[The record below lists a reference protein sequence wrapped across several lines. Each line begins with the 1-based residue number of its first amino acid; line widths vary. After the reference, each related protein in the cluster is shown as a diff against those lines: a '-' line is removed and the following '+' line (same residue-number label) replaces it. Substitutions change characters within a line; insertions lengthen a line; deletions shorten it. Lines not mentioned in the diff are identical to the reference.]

1 MRGLASLADIS
12 RRAGVSIATASRVLN
27 GSSHPVSEATR
38 SRVLAAADELGY
50 RPSEL
55 ARALVKRTSRI
66 VGVIVGD
73 IVDPYFAEI
82 ARGVEDVAARVGH
95 LTMVCNADRRP
106 AAELAHLD
114 VLRDYHA
121 AGVVFAGSG
130 YEHVAEAAALRAAVA
145 ELQEGGAVV
154 VALAVRDLDCP
165 SVLVDNRAAAR
176 EATEHLLS
184 LGPPPDRVRRGAG
197 GAAHERAP
205 ARRLPGGGGR
215 GRRRAVVLPGGFEF
229 EAGAAAAETLLAGAL
244 PDAVLGVNDEVAIG
258 LLTGLRRGGV
268 DVPGRVSVAGIDDT
282 RPARLVDLTSVSLP
296 LHELGEMAAR
306 VILEGAEGDI
316 VLPHRLV
323 QRATTG
329 ARAYDGWVGTARPA
343 CRHPAEAR
351 PSSAR
356 SASGCRPAA
365 PRPAPTRARG

>member
-1 MRGLASLADIS
+1 VASLADIS

-27 GSSHPVSEATR
+27 GSSHPVSDATR

-82 ARGVEDVAARVGH
+82 ARGVEAVAARVGH
-95 LTMVCNADRRP
+95 LTMVCNTERRP

-130 YEHVAEAAALRAAVA
+130 YEEAAEAAALRAAVE

-154 VALAVRDLDCP
+154 VALAARDLDCP

-176 EATEHLLS
+176 DATEHLLG
-184 LGPPPDRVRRGAG
+184 LGHRRIAFVEGPAGLHTSVHRREGFDAAIAAAGAE
-197 GAAHERAP
+197 A
-205 ARRLPGGGGR
+205 L
-215 GRRRAVVLPGGFEF
+215 VLPGGFEF
-229 EAGAAAAETLLAGAL
+229 EAGAAAAERLLEDL

-258 LLTGLRRGGV
+258 LLTGLRRAGV
-268 DVPGRVSVAGIDDT
+268 DVPGQVSVAGIDDT
-282 RPARLVDLTSVSLP
+282 RPARLVDLTSVELP

-316 VLPHRLV
+316 VLPHRV
-323 QRATTG
+323 VPRATT
-329 ARAYDGWVGTARPA
+329 V
-343 CRHPAEAR
+343 
-351 PSSAR
+351 R
-356 SASGCRPAA
+356 SNR
-365 PRPAPTRARG
+365 

>member
-1 MRGLASLADIS
+1 MASLADIS
-12 RRAGVSIATASRVLN
+12 RRAGVSVATASRVLN

-38 SRVLAAADELGY
+38 RRVLEAADELGY

-82 ARGVEDVAARVGH
+82 ARGVEDVAARDGY

-106 AAELAHLD
+106 AAELAHLG

-130 YEHVAEAAALRAAVA
+130 YEHIAEEEALREAVQVLRAAGSA
-145 ELQEGGAVV
+145 V
-154 VALAVRDLDCP
+154 VALAPRDLDCP
-165 SVLVDNRAAAR
+165 SVLVDNRGAAR
-176 EATEHLLS
+176 DATEHLLE
-184 LGPPPDRVRRGAG
+184 LGHRRIAFVEGPAGLHTSVQRSRGFEEAVAAAGAE
-197 GAAHERAP
+197 AIR
-205 ARRLPGGGGR
+205 
-215 GRRRAVVLPGGFEF
+215 LPGGFEF
-229 EAGAAAAETLLAGAL
+229 EAGAAAAEALMDDL

-258 LLTGLRRGGV
+258 LLTGLRRAGV
-268 DVPGRVSVAGIDDT
+268 DVPGRISVAGIDDT

-306 VILEGAEGDI
+306 VVLEGAPGDI

-323 QRATTG
+323 ARATT
-329 ARAYDGWVGTARPA
+329 R
-343 CRHPAEAR
+343 
-351 PSSAR
+351 AR
-356 SASGCRPAA
+356 SAP
-365 PRPAPTRARG
+365 

>member
-1 MRGLASLADIS
+1 MRSLASLADIS

-66 VGVIVGD
+66 VGVLVGD

-82 ARGVEDVAARVGH
+82 ARGVEDVATGAGH
-95 LTMVCNADRRP
+95 LTMVCNTERRP

-130 YEHVAEAAALRAAVA
+130 YENAVEARALREAVA
-145 ELQEGGAVV
+145 ELQERGSVV
-154 VALAVRDLDCP
+154 VSLAVRDLDCP
-165 SVLVDNRAAAR
+165 TVLVDNRAAAR

-184 LGPPPDRVRRGAG
+184 LGHRRIAFVEGPAGLYTSAHRLEGFLAAMAGAD
-197 GAAHERAP
+197 P
-205 ARRLPGGGGR
+205 
-215 GRRRAVVLPGGFEF
+215 VVLPGGFEF
-229 EAGAAAAETLLAGAL
+229 EAGAAAAETLLASSL

-258 LLTGLRRGGV
+258 LLTGLRRAGV

-296 LHELGEMAAR
+296 LHELGESAAR
-306 VILEGAEGDI
+306 VILEGAKGDV

-323 QRATTG
+323 PRATT
-329 ARAYDGWVGTARPA
+329 
-343 CRHPAEAR
+343 
-351 PSSAR
+351 
-356 SASGCRPAA
+356 A
-365 PRPAPTRARG
+365 PR

>member
-1 MRGLASLADIS
+1 VSGLASLADIS

-27 GSSHPVSEATR
+27 GSSHPVSDETR

-82 ARGVEDVAARVGH
+82 ARGVEEVAAGAGH
-95 LTMVCNADRRP
+95 LTMVCNAERRP
-106 AAELAHLD
+106 TAELAHLG

-130 YEHVAEAAALRAAVA
+130 YEHISEEAALRAAVE
-145 ELQEGGAVV
+145 ELQERGAVV

-184 LGPPPDRVRRGAG
+184 LGHRRIAFVAGPQGLHTSAHRLEGFRAAVDAAGA
-197 GAAHERAP
+197 E
-205 ARRLPGGGGR
+205 
-215 GRRRAVVLPGGFEF
+215 AVVLPGGFEF
-229 EAGAAAAETLLAGAL
+229 EAGAAAAETLLAGSL

-268 DVPGRVSVAGIDDT
+268 DVPGQVSVAGIDDT

-296 LHELGEMAAR
+296 LHELGEAAAR
-306 VILEGAEGDI
+306 VILEGAEGGV

-329 ARAYDGWVGTARPA
+329 
-343 CRHPAEAR
+343 
-351 PSSAR
+351 
-356 SASGCRPAA
+356 
-365 PRPAPTRARG
+365 PR

>member
-1 MRGLASLADIS
+1 MASLADIS

-27 GSSHPVSEATR
+27 GSSHPVSDATR
-38 SRVLAAADELGY
+38 ERVLAAAEELGY

-82 ARGVEDVAARVGH
+82 ARGVEDVAARAGH

-106 AAELAHLD
+106 AAELAHLG

-121 AGVVFAGSG
+121 AGVVFASSG
-130 YEHVAEAAALRAAVA
+130 YEDAADTAALRSAVEA
-145 ELQEGGAVV
+145 LQAGGSAV
-154 VALAVRDLDCP
+154 VALAARDFDCP

-184 LGPPPDRVRRGAG
+184 LGHRRIAFVEGPPGLHTSAHRLEGFQAAMADAGAEPVR
-197 GAAHERAP
+197 
-205 ARRLPGGGGR
+205 
-215 GRRRAVVLPGGFEF
+215 LPGGFEY
-229 EAGAAAAETLLAGAL
+229 EAGEGAAASLLAGDDL
-244 PDAVLGVNDEVAIG
+244 PDAVLAVNDEVAIG
-258 LLTGLRRGGV
+258 LLTRLRRAGI

-296 LHELGEMAAR
+296 LHELGERAAQ
-306 VILEGAEGDI
+306 VILEGASGDV
-316 VLPHRLV
+316 VLPHMLV
-323 QRATTG
+323 ARGTTG
-329 ARAYDGWVGTARPA
+329 
-343 CRHPAEAR
+343 
-351 PSSAR
+351 
-356 SASGCRPAA
+356 
-365 PRPAPTRARG
+365 TR

>member
-66 VGVIVGD
+66 VGVLVGD

-82 ARGVEDVAARVGH
+82 ARGVEDVATSVGH
-95 LTMVCNADRRP
+95 LTMVCNTDRRP

-130 YEHVAEAAALRAAVA
+130 YEDAAEAAALRHAVA
-145 ELQEGGAVV
+145 DLQERGSVV

-184 LGPPPDRVRRGAG
+184 LGHRRIAFVEGPAGLHPSAHRLEGFRAAIAAAGADFGRAAGRLRVRG
-197 GAAHERAP
+197 GR
-205 ARRLPGGGGR
+205 GGGGDA
-215 GRRRAVVLPGGFEF
+215 RRR
-229 EAGAAAAETLLAGAL
+229 TSC

-268 DVPGRVSVAGIDDT
+268 DVPGQVSVAGIDDT

-296 LHELGEMAAR
+296 LHELGETAAR
-306 VILEGAEGDI
+306 VILEGVEGDV

-323 QRATTG
+323 RRATT
-329 ARAYDGWVGTARPA
+329 AP
-343 CRHPAEAR
+343 
-351 PSSAR
+351 SAR
-356 SASGCRPAA
+356 G
-365 PRPAPTRARG
+365 

>member
-1 MRGLASLADIS
+1 MASLADIS
-12 RRAGVSIATASRVLN
+12 QRAGVSIATASRVLN

-82 ARGVEDVAARVGH
+82 ARGVEDVSAGLGH
-95 LTMVCNADRRP
+95 LTMVCNAERRP
-106 AAELAHLD
+106 AAELAYLD

-130 YEHVAEAAALRAAVA
+130 YEVAAEAVALRAAVE
-145 ELQEGGAVV
+145 ELQSCGSVV

-176 EATEHLLS
+176 DATEHLLA
-184 LGPPPDRVRRGAG
+184 LGHRRIAFVEGPEGLHTSVHRREGFDAAIAAAGA
-197 GAAHERAP
+197 E
-205 ARRLPGGGGR
+205 
-215 GRRRAVVLPGGFEF
+215 AVVLPGGFEF
-229 EAGAAAAETLLAGAL
+229 EAGAAAAEHLLHDL

-268 DVPGRVSVAGIDDT
+268 DVPGQISVAGIDDT

-296 LHELGEMAAR
+296 LHELGEMAAN
-306 VILEGAEGDI
+306 VILGGAEGDI

-323 QRATTG
+323 PRATT
-329 ARAYDGWVGTARPA
+329 
-343 CRHPAEAR
+343 
-351 PSSAR
+351 
-356 SASGCRPAA
+356 A
-365 PRPAPTRARG
+365 PR

>member
-1 MRGLASLADIS
+1 MASLADIS

-27 GSSHPVSEATR
+27 GSSHPVSDATR

-82 ARGVEDVAARVGH
+82 ARGVEDVAAGVGH

-106 AAELAHLD
+106 AAELAHLG

-121 AGVVFAGSG
+121 AGVIFAGSG
-130 YEHVAEAAALRAAVA
+130 YEHAAEEPALREAVA
-145 ELQEGGAVV
+145 ELQAAGSVV
-154 VALAVRDLDCP
+154 IALAPRDLDCP
-165 SVLVDNRAAAR
+165 SVLVDNRGAAR
-176 EATEHLLS
+176 DATEHLLE
-184 LGPPPDRVRRGAG
+184 LGHRRIAFVEGPAGLHTSHHRRDGFEAAIAAAGA
-197 GAAHERAP
+197 E
-205 ARRLPGGGGR
+205 
-215 GRRRAVVLPGGFEF
+215 AVVLPGGFEF
-229 EAGAAAAETLLAGAL
+229 EAGAAAADALLASEL

-258 LLTGLRRGGV
+258 LLTGLRRAGV

-296 LHELGEMAAR
+296 LHELGELSAR
-306 VILEGAEGDI
+306 MILEGAKGDV

-323 QRATTG
+323 PRAT
-329 ARAYDGWVGTARPA
+329 
-343 CRHPAEAR
+343 
-351 PSSAR
+351 
-356 SASGCRPAA
+356 SG
-365 PRPAPTRARG
+365 PR

>member
-1 MRGLASLADIS
+1 MASLADIS

-27 GSSHPVSEATR
+27 GSTHPVSEATR

-82 ARGVEDVAARVGH
+82 ARGVEDVAAGAGH

-114 VLRDYHA
+114 VLRDYRA

-130 YEHVAEAAALRAAVA
+130 YQHAAEESALRETVAALQA
-145 ELQEGGAVV
+145 GGSVV
-154 VALAVRDLDCP
+154 VALAARDLDCP

-176 EATEHLLS
+176 DATEHLLA
-184 LGPPPDRVRRGAG
+184 LGHRRIAFVEGPPGLHTSAHRLEGFEAAIAAAGAEAVR
-197 GAAHERAP
+197 
-205 ARRLPGGGGR
+205 
-215 GRRRAVVLPGGFEF
+215 LPGGFEF
-229 EAGAAAAETLLAGAL
+229 EAGAAAAEALTADL

-258 LLTGLRRGGV
+258 LLTGLRRSGL
-268 DVPGRVSVAGIDDT
+268 DVPGEISVAGIDDT

-296 LHELGEMAAR
+296 LHELGEVAAR
-306 VILEGAEGDI
+306 VVLEGAPGDV

-323 QRATTG
+323 
-329 ARAYDGWVGTARPA
+329 ARGT
-343 CRHPAEAR
+343 
-351 PSSAR
+351 
-356 SASGCRPAA
+356 
-365 PRPAPTRARG
+365 TRARSGP

>member
-1 MRGLASLADIS
+1 MASLADIS

-27 GSSHPVSEATR
+27 GSSHPVSEGTR

-66 VGVIVGD
+66 IGVIVGD

-82 ARGVEDVAARVGH
+82 ARGVEDVAAREGH

-106 AAELAHLD
+106 SAELAHLS

-130 YEHVAEAAALRAAVA
+130 YEDLRDAA
-145 ELQEGGAVV
+145 ELREAVDGLQAAGSAV
-154 VALAVRDLDCP
+154 VALAARDLNCP

-176 EATEHLLS
+176 DATEHLLS
-184 LGPPPDRVRRGAG
+184 LGHRRIAFVEGPQGLHTSAHRLEGFEQAMEAAGAEPFRV
-197 GAAHERAP
+197 
-205 ARRLPGGGGR
+205 
-215 GRRRAVVLPGGFEF
+215 PGGFEY
-229 EAGAAAAETLLAGAL
+229 EAGDAAAARLLAGEL
-244 PDAVLGVNDEVAIG
+244 PDAVLAVNDEVAIG
-258 LLTGLRRGGV
+258 MLTGLRRGGI

-296 LHELGEMAAR
+296 LHELGVSAAR
-306 VILEGAEGDI
+306 VILEGAAGDV
-316 VLPHRLV
+316 VLPHHLV
-323 QRATTG
+323 PRATT
-329 ARAYDGWVGTARPA
+329 A
-343 CRHPAEAR
+343 
-351 PSSAR
+351 AR
-356 SASGCRPAA
+356 S
-365 PRPAPTRARG
+365 

>member
-1 MRGLASLADIS
+1 MASLADIS

-27 GSSHPVSEATR
+27 GSSHPVSDATR
-38 SRVLAAADELGY
+38 DRVLAAADELGY

-82 ARGVEDVAARVGH
+82 ARGVEDVAAGVGH

-106 AAELAHLD
+106 AAELAHLG

-130 YEHVAEAAALRAAVA
+130 YEHIAEEEALREAVV
-145 ELQEGGAVV
+145 ELRAGGSAV
-154 VALAVRDLDCP
+154 VALAPRDLDCP
-165 SVLVDNRAAAR
+165 SVLVDNRGAAR
-176 EATEHLLS
+176 DATEHLLE
-184 LGPPPDRVRRGAG
+184 LGHRRIAFVEGPAG
-197 GAAHERAP
+197 LHTSVQ
-205 ARRLPGGGGR
+205 RRQGFDE
-215 GRRRAVVLPGGFEF
+215 AVVAAGAEAIRLPGGFEF
-229 EAGAAAAETLLAGAL
+229 EAGAAAAEALMDDL

-258 LLTGLRRGGV
+258 LLTGLRRAGI
-268 DVPGRVSVAGIDDT
+268 DVPGRISVAGIDDT

-306 VILEGAEGDI
+306 VVLEGAPGDI

-323 QRATTG
+323 ARATT
-329 ARAYDGWVGTARPA
+329 R
-343 CRHPAEAR
+343 
-351 PSSAR
+351 AR
-356 SASGCRPAA
+356 SGS
-365 PRPAPTRARG
+365 

>member
-1 MRGLASLADIS
+1 MASLADIS

-38 SRVLAAADELGY
+38 SRVLAAAEELGY

-95 LTMVCNADRRP
+95 LTMVCNTDRRP
-106 AAELAHLD
+106 AAEIAHLG

-121 AGVVFAGSG
+121 AGVIFAGSG
-130 YEHVAEAAALRAAVA
+130 YEHGAEEPELRACVA
-145 ELQEGGAVV
+145 ELQAAGTVV

-176 EATEHLLS
+176 EATGHLLE
-184 LGPPPDRVRRGAG
+184 LGHRRIAYVEGPAGLHTSAHRLAGFQEAMAAAGA
-197 GAAHERAP
+197 EP
-205 ARRLPGGGGR
+205 ML
-215 GRRRAVVLPGGFEF
+215 LPGGFDI
-229 EAGAAAAETLLAGAL
+229 EAGVAAAGVLMDDL
-244 PDAVLGVNDEVAIG
+244 PDAVLGVNDEVAVG
-258 LLTGLRRGGV
+258 LLTALRQAGV

-296 LHELGEMAAR
+296 LCELGETAAR
-306 VILEGAEGDI
+306 VILEGAEGDV

-323 QRATTG
+323 ARGTTG
-329 ARAYDGWVGTARPA
+329 RSP
-343 CRHPAEAR
+343 
-351 PSSAR
+351 R
-356 SASGCRPAA
+356 SA
-365 PRPAPTRARG
+365 T

>member
-1 MRGLASLADIS
+1 VRGLASLADIS
-12 RRAGVSIATASRVLN
+12 HRAGVSIATASRVLN

-82 ARGVEDVAARVGH
+82 ARGVEDVAAQVGH

-106 AAELAHLD
+106 AAELAHLG

-130 YEHVAEAAALRAAVA
+130 YEHAAEEPALRALVG
-145 ELQEGGAVV
+145 ELQAAGTMV

-176 EATEHLLS
+176 EATDHLLS
-184 LGPPPDRVRRGAG
+184 LGHRRIAFVEGPAGLHTSAHRREGFDAAIAAAGA
-197 GAAHERAP
+197 E
-205 ARRLPGGGGR
+205 
-215 GRRRAVVLPGGFEF
+215 AVVLAGGFDF
-229 EAGAAAAETLLAGAL
+229 EAGAAAAGVLMDDL
-244 PDAVLGVNDEVAIG
+244 PDAVLAVNDEAAIG
-258 LLTGLRRGGV
+258 LLTALRRAGV
-268 DVPGRVSVAGIDDT
+268 DVPAQVSVAGIDDT

-296 LHELGEMAAR
+296 LHELGERAAQ
-306 VILEGAEGDI
+306 VILEGAEGDV

-323 QRATTG
+323 ARATT
-329 ARAYDGWVGTARPA
+329 R
-343 CRHPAEAR
+343 
-351 PSSAR
+351 AR
-356 SASGCRPAA
+356 SAP
-365 PRPAPTRARG
+365 